1 MKLNLR
7 NILQTKCVKYSK
19 RKKKQQSKLR
29 KSLIDTQKHSG
40 LHPKEVNLETKI
52 KVNTQVNLIK
62 MTFFLRIM
70 KKD

>member
-7 NILQTKCVKYSK
+7 NTLQTKCEKYSK

-29 KSLIDTQKHSG
+29 KSLIDTQKHLV

-62 MTFFLRIM
+62 MTFFLRTM